1 MKQKLLKPDGTEMVN
16 LDEAVRSPISPFADT
31 ELLKN
36 TFDNSNVT
44 GIMARCLVEIY
55 PICPEDDI
63 EKWLI
68 QRINDYSAVKNF
80 ETAVDLLW
88 QLTLA
93 EVDSKRTDKQEEE
106 ILELTLKIIYATEE
120 EYEFRESLK
129 KALNILVGIIK
140 RHSSLYSLHDDSVR
154 VLLERLFLNYQEEV
168 EYDILI
174 NIAILAGSMN
184 DEYLLPSFKDFCRK
198 EREALRKLPTSVFS
212 LTHNNERYLFL
223 GMLFHVVANLEKDT
237 GQ

>member
-93 EVDSKRTDKQEEE
+93 EVDKKRTDEQEEK
-106 ILELTLKIIYATEE
+106 ILDLTLKIIRATEE
-120 EYEFRESLK
+120 EYAFRESLK
-129 KALNILVGIIK
+129 KALDILLGIIK
-140 RHSSLYSLHDDSVR
+140 RHPSLYSLRDDSVR
-154 VLLERLFLNYQEEV
+154 VLLKRLFLKYQEGGEWN
-168 EYDILI
+168 ILT

-184 DEYLLPSFKDFCRK
+184 DKYLLPSFKDFCQK
-198 EREALRKLPTSVFS
+198 EKEALRESPISVFY
-212 LTHNNERYLFL
+212 LTHNSERYLFL
-223 GMLFHVVANLEKDT
+223 EILFHVIANLEKDT